1 MFKHIT
7 PPSSGSDHNEHAAE
21 PPHSRRF
28 DERGIALQTVII
40 MVVLLAIAGIV
51 ATVLFSRAN
60 DASDQ
65 LQRAEV
71 GVAADNFTT
80 RLSCQGAGHGW
91 DTSQGAGDECRSISD
106 VNGTDQ
112 TEAACKGFN
121 SRWGFN
127 SSSKDCE

>member
-1 MFKHIT
+1 MFNHIT
-7 PPSSGSDHNEHAAE
+7 PPYGGSDHNEQAAE

-65 LQRAEV
+65 LASAEV
-71 GVAADNFTT
+71 GVAADNFTS

-91 DTSQGAGDECRSISD
+91 KDGDGCKSAAD
-106 VNGTDQ
+106 WGDQ
-112 TEAACKGFN
+112 TNTANCEALN
-121 SRWGFN
+121 PRWEDDPAKSLCGPK
-127 SSSKDCE
+127 S